1 MKEEFYDLVLKD
13 SNLQAKLVL
22 ATGKSFST
30 IWRWAARKDE
40 RLTTFKAT
48 SLINEHINGESGYF
62 FSLLKEP
69 KN

>member
-1 MKEEFYDLVLKD
+1 MNEEIYTRVLRD

-40 RLTTFKAT
+40 RLTTHKAT
-48 SLINEHINGESGYF
+48 SLINEHLEGDSDYF

-69 KN
+69 NK